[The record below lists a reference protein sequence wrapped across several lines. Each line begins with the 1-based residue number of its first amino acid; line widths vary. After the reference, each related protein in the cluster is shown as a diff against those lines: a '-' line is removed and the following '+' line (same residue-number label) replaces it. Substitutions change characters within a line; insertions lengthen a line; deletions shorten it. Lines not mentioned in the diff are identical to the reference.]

1 MITQITKMIIQPSL
15 AFRRDPAEVIN
26 EGGTAIR
33 NYFSDVLLLNQCN
46 QKLNQCNQKY
56 NDK

>member
-26 EGGTAIR
+26 EGGTVMDREDPGVNHR
-33 NYFSDVLLLNQCN
+33 NYIGNN
-46 QKLNQCNQKY
+46 KY
-56 NDK
+56 ILHRTEK